1 MTDIS
6 GSKTVSDGY
15 NKPYTPTTE
24 DVSRRYMFGCWQEYE
39 DTSGDYR
46 AEFDRW
52 FAEVIRKAKS
62 EAWEEGETDGEWNYQ
77 NQYRIARGGIEGIT
91 NPYRQGETE

>member
-1 MTDIS
+1 MT
-6 GSKTVSDGY
+6 KNRYV
-15 NKPYTPTTE
+15 PTTE
-24 DVSRRYMFGCWQEYE
+24 DVSRRYMFGCWEEYN

-52 FAEVIRKAKS
+52 LAKRDQKLMAQ
-62 EAWEEGETDGEWNYQ
+62 AWEEGVADRDRYDYPE
-77 NQYRIARGGIEGIT
+77 